1 MLGIK
6 TDIIQGKTINYAQLT
21 ALTGYCFYD
30 VDATEEEK
38 SYMTNLTTPIA
49 DINELERKYVVVQG
63 NVEELNAE
71 LEKQRESNDPNNETE
86 TE

>member
-30 VDATEEEK
+30 TEATAEEK
-38 SYMTNLTTPIA
+38 AYMTKLTTPIT
-49 DINELERKYVVVQG
+49 DYDELERKYVSVYG
-63 NVEELNAE
+63 NAELLNAE
-71 LEKQRESNDPNNETE
+71 LEKTRSEKYGY
-86 TE
+86 

>member
-6 TDIIQGKTINYAQLT
+6 TEIIQGKTINYAQLT

-30 VDATEEEK
+30 ADATEEK
-38 SYMTNLTTPIA
+38 AYMTKLTTPIT

-63 NVEELNAE
+63 NADELNAKLQEELNGN
-71 LEKQRESNDPNNETE
+71 LSQYNNQNA
-86 TE
+86 